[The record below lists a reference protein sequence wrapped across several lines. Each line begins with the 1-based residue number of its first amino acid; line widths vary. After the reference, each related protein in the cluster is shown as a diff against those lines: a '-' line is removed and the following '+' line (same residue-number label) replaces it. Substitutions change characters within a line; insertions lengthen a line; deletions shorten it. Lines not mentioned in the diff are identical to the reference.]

1 MNFLAPEM
9 LLGLLLVPIAIGF
22 YLWAQRRRSKYAVR
36 FTNLALLS
44 NLVPKRPSW
53 RRHLPPVLYL
63 GAIAALLIGLARP
76 TLIVPVPREDATVI
90 LTMDVSGSMRATDV
104 SPTRLDAARA
114 SALSF
119 IEQLPEN
126 VRVGIVAFASEPVDA
141 RQPDDRPNPAQ
152 GRDREPDRPRR
163 DRDGRRA
170 HAGPRH
176 RREDPGRRGRDAR
189 RDARRPLQ
197 PRRQHP
203 TPRAPR
209 ARPVDEPSNAPL
221 VAAILLSDGANSV
234 GETEPEEAA
243 ARAKAL
249 GVPIYTIAL
258 GTPDGEVTV
267 RDEFGQLQ
275 TLEVPPDTET
285 LQDIASTTGGTAFDA
300 PTAEELKSV
309 YDNLQSRIGYTEER
323 QEVTFALVA
332 AGLLLVV
339 VGAGHGG
346 GLVRPASVGHRPRE
360 RPDIAAR
367 ESESARAS
375 VATPDFCRIRAT
387 ATRARAD
394 LRDGSGIPGGS
405 RPRRPAP
412 ASPPGRSPE
421 GRIFRSVILAERAWR
436 PPTSVDPAPPS
447 VLEPIFMTE
456 RNTGRARRPNPRD
469 RPYSPVAERTI
480 GNHYDSRL
488 RRRPTGM
495 AT

>member
-104 SPTRLDAARA
+104 APTRLDAARA

-126 VRVGIVAFASEPVDA
+126 VRVGIVAFASEPVTLVS
-141 RQPDDRPNPAQ
+141 PTTDRTQLKAAI
-152 GRDREPDRPRR
+152 GSLTA
-163 DRDGRRA
+163 RDGTA
-170 HAGPRH
+170 MGDALMQVLDIAEKIQADEAETPDASASP
-176 RREDPGRRGRDAR
+176 EPTATPDPAASGA
-189 RDARRPLQ
+189 
-197 PRRQHP
+197 P
-203 TPRAPR
+203 TS
-209 ARPVDEPSNAPL
+209 PVDEPSNQPL

-234 GETEPEEAA
+234 GKTEPAEAA

-258 GTPDGEVTV
+258 GTEDGKVTV
-267 RDEFGQLQ
+267 RDDLGQLQ

-285 LQDIASTTGGTAFDA
+285 LQDIASTTGGQAFDA
-300 PTAEELKSV
+300 PTAEDLKSV
-309 YDNLQSRIGYTEER
+309 YDNLQSRVGYTEQR

-339 VGAGHGG
+339 LGAG
-346 GLVRPASVGHRPRE
+346 L
-360 RPDIAAR
+360 
-367 ESESARAS
+367 SA
-375 VATPDFCRIRAT
+375 VWF
-387 ATRARAD
+387 
-394 LRDGSGIPGGS
+394 
-405 RPRRPAP
+405 
-412 ASPPGRSPE
+412 GRLP
-421 GRIFRSVILAERAWR
+421 
-436 PPTSVDPAPPS
+436 
-447 VLEPIFMTE
+447 
-456 RNTGRARRPNPRD
+456 
-469 RPYSPVAERTI
+469 
-480 GNHYDSRL
+480 
-488 RRRPTGM
+488 
-495 AT
+495 